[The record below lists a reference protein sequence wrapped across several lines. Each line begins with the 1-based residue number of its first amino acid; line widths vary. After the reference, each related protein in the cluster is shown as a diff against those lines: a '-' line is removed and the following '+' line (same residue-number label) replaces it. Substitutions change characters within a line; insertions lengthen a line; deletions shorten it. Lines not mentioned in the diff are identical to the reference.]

1 MMDEAN
7 HISERMLVLL
17 QGLLGISDEKV
28 LSELEGIMQQHSDL
42 RHSTEV
48 FSEQQLATIALGEA
62 DYLAGNCISA
72 EDFKKK
78 LSNYQL

>member
-1 MMDEAN
+1 MEGAN

-17 QGLLGISDEKV
+17 QGLLGISDEKDLRDV
-28 LSELEGIMQQHSDL
+28 EGFMQQHSDL

-72 EDFKKK
+72 KDFKKQ